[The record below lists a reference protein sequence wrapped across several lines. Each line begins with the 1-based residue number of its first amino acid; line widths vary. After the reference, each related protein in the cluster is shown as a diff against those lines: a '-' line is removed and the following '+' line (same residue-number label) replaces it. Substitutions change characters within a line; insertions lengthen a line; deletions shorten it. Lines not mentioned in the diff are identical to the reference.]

1 MNKAIASSCTSLTEN
16 DNSPAK
22 VITRWNMFETRN
34 AIHRKIRETHLLK
47 SDFGFGHFWVR

>member
-22 VITRWNMFETRN
+22 VITRWNMFET
-34 AIHRKIRETHLLK
+34 IGMQFIGKLEKHTY
-47 SDFGFGHFWVR
+47 